1 MSIRKLINIRI
12 LFFAIFLLG
21 LFFSGVASADAIRP
35 ALLEITE
42 QSPGSFEVIWKVPM
56 RGDLVLGL
64 RPVLPEGL
72 VAAGPPDAYTIPGAM
87 VERSSFKS
95 DGQPLTSKTISIDGL
110 SAVLTDVLLRIK
122 LIDDGTYS
130 VVLRPGSP
138 SFTIPSVHQE
148 HLAKVIFKNL
158 RFAFGHLLGSVNHA
172 FLILALVLLASGV
185 RIIKLLIA
193 FVIGHAVSLVLVDFG
208 VDGFPTAIAEVLCMV
223 AVILIA
229 RSIVLN
235 RQKQTP
241 FMVPVF
247 LIGLS
252 HSLGQASLLT
262 ETVSAKPGLL
272 HALFAFNLGLDLG
285 QVLLAGLAIAALI
298 AVQKLRVLEKTRI
311 FAAYAMGITAAAIG
325 IGIFTNAT
333 ILDSGPQNIAAS
345 RIIEMPTTR
354 AVNTMSQNGVGP
366 VSLQKPKDPATAF
379 LTIEPYEVRLEVLLR
394 VKDLYELKELN
405 QPAANIISIDAQ
417 GPLIQDV
424 LTLMKDRVSVTI
436 NEKKASAV
444 VQRGEFVT
452 AGSYGIMTRKQK
464 VPERIDEAIIGVM
477 FVYQSDD
484 LPREVIMDW
493 DLFLPAAK
501 EVKATLTDPFDTKL
515 TVLTNATPTLRWQNN
530 LAGFKIPIIKSVP
543 VSLPDIPVISI
554 VLTFISITVLAIC
567 LKRGD
572 RRILKSLATTC
583 IVLAIAFYP
592 FVRFKLEIPGLKS
605 FKPAPKQAVNVIDGL
620 LTNIYRSFDQRDEG
634 LIYDRLAKTVS
645 GTQLTEIY
653 LQSRIALEL
662 EDRGGARAKVDQVQV
677 HEVRNV
683 TRQADDAF
691 AVDVVWTVNGSVI
704 HLGHTHYRQ
713 NRYHAIVS
721 ILQDGNTWKIYQI
734 NLLDEQRLL

>member
-1 MSIRKLINIRI
+1 MSIRNLINIRAF
-12 LFFAIFLLG
+12 FFAIYFGG
-21 LFFSGVASADAIRP
+21 LFFSGVALADAIRP

-56 RGDLVLGL
+56 RGDLVLSL

-72 VAAGPPDAYTIPGAM
+72 VAEDPPEAYTIPGAM

-95 DGQPLTSKTISIDGL
+95 DGQPLTGKTISIDGL

-122 LIDDGTYS
+122 LIDDGVYS
-130 VVLRPGSP
+130 IVLRPGSP
-138 SFTIPSVHQE
+138 SFTIPSLGQE
-148 HLAKVIFKNL
+148 HLAKVIFKNF
-158 RFAFGHLLGSVNHA
+158 RFAFEHLLGSVNHIL
-172 FLILALVLLASGV
+172 LILALVLLASGV
-185 RIIKLLIA
+185 RAIKLLIA
-193 FVIGHAVSLVLVDFG
+193 FAIGHAVSLVLVDLG

-235 RQKQTP
+235 RQKQTV

-252 HSLGQASLLT
+252 HSLGQATLLT

-272 HALFAFNLGLDLG
+272 HSLFAFNLGLDMG
-285 QVLLAGLAIAALI
+285 QVLLAGLVIAALI
-298 AVQKLRVLEKTRI
+298 AVQKLRNLEKTRI
-311 FAAYAMGITAAAIG
+311 FAAYAMGITAATIS
-325 IGIFTNAT
+325 IGIFTNAAM
-333 ILDSGPQNIAAS
+333 LDSRPKNVAAPQIF
-345 RIIEMPTTR
+345 EMPTTR
-354 AVNTMSQNGVGP
+354 SANTFSQNSLGP

-394 VKDLYELKELN
+394 VRDMYELKELN
-405 QPAANIISIDAQ
+405 QPAANIISADAQ
-417 GPLIQDV
+417 GPLIRDV
-424 LTLMKDRVSVTI
+424 LTLIKDRVSVTI
-436 NEKKASAV
+436 NDKRVSPVAQSA
-444 VQRGEFVT
+444 QFVSV
-452 AGSYGIMTRKQK
+452 GSYGIMTRKQK
-464 VPERIDEAIIGVM
+464 VPERIDEAMIGVM
-477 FVYQSDD
+477 FAYQSED

-501 EVKATLTDPFDTKL
+501 EIKATLTDPFDTKL
-515 TVLTNATPTLRWQNN
+515 TVLTEKTPTLRWQNN

-554 VLTFISITVLAIC
+554 IMTLISITVFAIC
-567 LKRGD
+567 LIRGD
-572 RRILKSLATTC
+572 SRILKTLAATC
-583 IVLAIAFYP
+583 LMLAIALYP
-592 FVRFKLEIPGLKS
+592 FVRFRIEIPGLKS
-605 FKPAPKQAVNVIDGL
+605 FKPAPQQAVNVIDSL
-620 LTNIYRSFDQRDEG
+620 LTNIYRSFDQRDESM
-634 LIYDRLAKTVS
+634 IYDRLAKTVS

-677 HEVRNV
+677 LEVRNI

-691 AVDVVWTVNGSVI
+691 AVDAVWTVNGSVI
-704 HLGHTHYRQ
+704 HFGHKHYRQ
-713 NRYHAIVS
+713 NRYHAIVR
-721 ILQDGNTWKIYQI
+721 ILQDGDTWKIYQI